1 MTLRRKPQPL
11 RMNLRKYMS
20 LKLLDAPPLRRGFYL
35 PRHTPP
41 TYCRVGWGI
50 VIIGLDSTSPYRNI
64 IASNVCAVERHIMR
78 IIIILGCLIV
88 GTVLGIYLF
97 GVIWRASSQE
107 GSMAMIVGGG
117 TPVVLAA
124 LAFLNTRGADGQ
136 LPSLGNVR
144 TWLTLLGIA
153 ALAAGLF
160 VILIIALFL
169 LVQRG

>member
-1 MTLRRKPQPL
+1 
-11 RMNLRKYMS
+11 
-20 LKLLDAPPLRRGFYL
+20 
-35 PRHTPP
+35 
-41 TYCRVGWGI
+41 
-50 VIIGLDSTSPYRNI
+50 
-64 IASNVCAVERHIMR
+64 MR

-97 GVIWRASSQE
+97 GVIWRASAQE

-124 LAFLNTRGADGQ
+124 LAFLNTRGVDGQ

-144 TWLTLLGIA
+144 TWLNLLGIA

-160 VILIIALFL
+160 VVLIIALFL

>member
-1 MTLRRKPQPL
+1 
-11 RMNLRKYMS
+11 
-20 LKLLDAPPLRRGFYL
+20 
-35 PRHTPP
+35 
-41 TYCRVGWGI
+41 
-50 VIIGLDSTSPYRNI
+50 
-64 IASNVCAVERHIMR
+64 MR

-97 GVIWRASSQE
+97 GVIWRASAQE

-136 LPSLGNVR
+136 LPSLGNMR